1 MKIGKYISELLY
13 HHEVVVLPG
22 FGSFTTKYVPA
33 RFIPEKKIVESPAK
47 RAHFSETGKDADSP
61 LPAYIAH
68 QEGKSIQEVNET
80 LQEIVN
86 NIHESLQQGKKV
98 ELENLGILSKD
109 VEGMIRFTANENINY
124 LDEGSEAVAVPT
136 ATPPVAEEGT
146 ERLEATTVPP
156 PPPASKPQSEKP
168 KRRRMPLFLWW
179 LAILI
184 IPLII
189 ILIILFL
196 NFNFFFG
203 ECRLFRSHDRPVV
216 EITDEKE
223 DEVVDDEID
232 EEWIDEEEIS
242 IEPEPVEEEIIP
254 LKPEPGRKTYF
265 LVVGSFRNEF
275 KAAEMAER
283 LRNDGAVQAQVFM
296 KTPANYYRVCY
307 GFYYDLAEAQAQ
319 KANLPDDLRQVAW
332 ILHR

>member
-47 RAHFSETGKDADSP
+47 RAHFSETGKDGDSI
-61 LPAYIAH
+61 LPAYIAQ
-68 QEGKSIQEVNET
+68 QEGKSIQEVNHT
-80 LQEIVN
+80 LGEIVN
-86 NIHESLQQGKKV
+86 NIHESLRQGKKV
-98 ELENLGILSKD
+98 ELENLGIFSKD
-109 VEGMIRFTANENINY
+109 AEGMIGFTANENINY
-124 LDEGSEAVAVPT
+124 LDEGSETVAVPT
-136 ATPPVAEEGT
+136 ATPPVSAEVT
-146 ERLEATTVPP
+146 ESLEATTPP
-156 PPPASKPQSEKP
+156 PPPPVSEPKSEDP
-168 KRRRMPLFLWW
+168 KKRRLPPFLWW

-189 ILIILFL
+189 ILIVLLL
-196 NFNFFFG
+196 NFDFFFG
-203 ECRLFRSHDRPVV
+203 ECRLFRGPDRPVT

-223 DEVVDDEID
+223 EEVADDEAED
-232 EEWIDEEEIS
+232 EWMDDEEIS
-242 IEPEPVEEEIIP
+242 IEPAPVEEEVIP
-254 LKPEPGRKTYF
+254 LTPEPGRKTYF
-265 LVVGSFRNEF
+265 LVVGSFRNEYQASQF
-275 KAAEMAER
+275 AER

-296 KTPANYYRVCY
+296 RTPANYYRVCY

-319 KANLPDDLRQVAW
+319 KANLPDDLRQIAW